1 MTQLRRLSQN
11 NTSRI
16 ITGKNPS
23 SMSKL
28 LKLFNAEN
36 VKELRDLGEFIHFS
50 LKIRQDLLK
59 GGLDVDIIWKLM
71 PHSPVSLSVRA
82 CRLYLLY

>member
-1 MTQLRRLSQN
+1 
-11 NTSRI
+11 
-16 ITGKNPS
+16 
-23 SMSKL
+23 MSKL

-59 GGLDVDIIWKLM
+59 GGLDVDILCKFM